1 MEDVD
6 LLLSDNDLATQ
17 LDGYRFNQFSDD
29 IIHQTSSNKNNQNS
43 ENLTP
48 ELDYILSAKN
58 EWEACVD
65 SLEHM
70 AVIIL
75 DHKLR
80 VIRTNRT
87 IELWGWED
95 VDKVKGVHIL
105 NLIKPIVDNTEND
118 WCQINMQENVEWELE
133 HGSTNKKYRLSF
145 FPNRNIDS
153 IHHSDHCSAVL
164 LICDVTDKKPL
175 PTNKY
180 VFDRSLND
188 SLDYK
193 NHNKRIAEAD
203 KRIHELSEQLINSNE
218 LERKRVSSELHDG
231 VGQALSALKFQVES
245 IIRESKKTSQQRKN
259 DCDLKD
265 VLVNIKSA
273 LGDLKRI
280 SVDLRPSVL
289 DDLGLLMSIRW
300 FCREYKKVYTKIN
313 IDLQLDVQKS
323 KFSDIITST
332 IYRIIQETLHNI
344 AKHADASNI
353 LLQLTLSDNGLLL
366 RISDDGCG
374 FDLVKAKQNIKSGLG
389 LQNMEERALKTD
401 AKFTMISNSFSG
413 TVVQVF
419 WSGIYS

>member
-6 LLLSDNDLATQ
+6 LILSENELASQ
-17 LDGYRFNQFSDD
+17 LDGYRFNHFSND
-29 IIHQTSSNKNNQNS
+29 IRKYLSSNKNQNS

-48 ELDYILSAKN
+48 ELDCILSAKN

-75 DHKLR
+75 DHNLR

-105 NLIKPIVDNTEND
+105 NLIKPIVDENTENY

-133 HGSTNKKYRLSF
+133 HESTNKKYRFSF
-145 FPNRNIDS
+145 YPNRNIES
-153 IHHSDHCSAVL
+153 VYHSDNCSAVL
-164 LICDVTDKKPL
+164 LICEVTEKNPL
-175 PTNKY
+175 QTNKY
-180 VFDRSLND
+180 VFDRRLND

-193 NHNKRIAEAD
+193 KHNKRIADAD
-203 KRIHELSEQLINSNE
+203 KRIHDLSEQLINSNE
-218 LERKRVSSELHDG
+218 TERKRVSSELHDG
-231 VGQALSALKFQVES
+231 VGQALSALKYQVES

-259 DCDLKD
+259 DGDLKD
-265 VLVNIKSA
+265 VLVNIKGA

-313 IDLQLDVQKS
+313 IDLQLDVQES
-323 KFSDIITST
+323 KVSDIITST

-344 AKHADASNI
+344 AKHADASNV

-374 FDLVKAKQNIKSGLG
+374 FDLVKTKQNIKSGLG
-389 LQNMEERALKTD
+389 LQNMEERALKTG